1 MTGRWLL
8 WLCVLPPPGRQF
20 SLDCN
25 QAAPTVTVFGLN
37 VVCIFLGLLNDDIFF
52 CVSAYVCVW
61 EKWTNTRE
69 RERCTL
75 SELLTVLGLCWFFF
89 FFLNLSPV
97 CLNGIV
103 DFTTHI
109 LTTIFQRLFCS
120 FFCALSPFLPMTTLI
135 NRNLVDRAV
144 KTVMRQFVASNF
156 RDLSIYSPGH
166 AGVNGN
172 EWVGRLASEAAIT
185 SDLHLGR
192 SILPASAKSR
202 TSYHQLQG
210 GEEG

>member
-1 MTGRWLL
+1 MHIFSSAKW
-8 WLCVLPPPGRQF
+8 WYIFLCV
-20 SLDCN
+20 
-25 QAAPTVTVFGLN
+25 
-37 VVCIFLGLLNDDIFF
+37 CIRMCLREMNK
-52 CVSAYVCVW
+52 YQ
-61 EKWTNTRE
+61 RE
-69 RERCTL
+69 REVHLVRIAYCFGV
-75 SELLTVLGLCWFFF
+75 VLIFF

-135 NRNLVDRAV
+135 NSNLVDRAV
-144 KTVMRQFVASNF
+144 KTVMRQFVASTF

>member
-1 MTGRWLL
+1 MMIY
-8 WLCVLPPPGRQF
+8 F
-20 SLDCN
+20 S
-25 QAAPTVTVFGLN
+25 
-37 VVCIFLGLLNDDIFF
+37 VCLHTY
-52 CVSAYVCVW
+52 VS
-61 EKWTNTRE
+61 ERNEQIPE
-69 RERCTL
+69 RERGAPCQNC
-75 SELLTVLGLCWFFF
+75 LLFWGCVDFFF

-144 KTVMRQFVASNF
+144 KTVMRQFVASTF

-172 EWVGRLASEAAIT
+172 E
-185 SDLHLGR
+185 
-192 SILPASAKSR
+192 
-202 TSYHQLQG
+202 
-210 GEEG
+210 